1 MKNTSGAHLMQ
12 GPITVFEGSVYGG
25 DAKIADLQPNE
36 ERLIS
41 YAVDLGT
48 EVDPKPSS
56 DNGRITSV
64 KAVKGVIYTTT
75 KIRESK
81 AYTIANR
88 NDTERVLLVEH
99 PVRNDFKLVDS
110 AKPAETAAD
119 FYRFS
124 VKVPAG
130 KTVTETITEERNV
143 ASNVAIS
150 NQNDDQIRFFLSQTV
165 TSAKVKEALEKA
177 MSLRWDLNKTT
188 REIQEQEKQLKI
200 IVDDQVRLRA
210 NLKEMPVTAA
220 AYKRYLE
227 KFDKQETEI
236 EQYQATIKN
245 LQATEHAKKKAFEDF
260 INNLNVE

>member
-1 MKNTSGAHLMQ
+1 
-12 GPITVFEGSVYGG
+12 
-25 DAKIADLQPNE
+25 
-36 ERLIS
+36 
-41 YAVDLGT
+41 
-48 EVDPKPSS
+48 
-56 DNGRITSV
+56 
-64 KAVKGVIYTTT
+64 VIYTTT

-130 KTVTETITEERNV
+130 KTVTETITEERNFGSTV
-143 ASNVAIS
+143 NIT

-177 MSLRWDLNKTT
+177 MSLRWETAVTT

-210 NLKEMPVTAA
+210 NLREMPTTAA

-227 KFDKQETEI
+227 KFDQQETQI
-236 EQYQATIKN
+236 EAYQAKIKE
-245 LQATEHAKKKAFEDF
+245 LQGVEHVKRKAFEDF
-260 INNLNVE
+260 IANLNVE